1 MQKRHI
7 WFWFIFSTML
17 TACGG
22 SSEPA
27 GKALRVEES
36 KAELP
41 DVPVR
46 FQRFEQ
52 DLFRFSKESFT
63 QDTLKMYQKY
73 GSFFDLYT
81 SQVIRIGNKHL
92 PLFRENLLGFIQDPD
107 IRSVKAET
115 DRLFSN
121 ADTIKSEISTAFN
134 RYHKAFPDS
143 VIPAVSTLISGFNY
157 NVVVSDSNLA
167 IGLDMYLGK
176 NCKFYELL
184 ALPKY
189 KVSKMN
195 RTMIVPDAIRGWL
208 MSNFEMDASQ
218 EDLVSFMIYQG
229 KMMYLSQQLLPDK
242 TEWNILGY
250 TEKELSWCAD
260 NEARI
265 WSHFIDRKLFFSKDF
280 NDQLIYI
287 NDGPFTKGFPEE
299 APPRIGIW
307 LGFQIVKSYM
317 NKYQNITLPE
327 LINDQDAHKIF
338 NSSGYKPGRA

>member
-1 MQKRHI
+1 MIRTHAETTHLVLVHFFNNAYCLWRI
-7 WFWFIFSTML
+7 IRTS
-17 TACGG
+17 
-22 SSEPA
+22 
-27 GKALRVEES
+27 GKGAALEES

-52 DLFRFSKESFT
+52 DLFRFSKKLT

-184 ALPKY
+184 SLPKY
-189 KVSKMN
+189 KVSEN
-195 RTMIVPDAIRGWL
+195 E
-208 MSNFEMDASQ
+208 SNHDCS
-218 EDLVSFMIYQG
+218 
-229 KMMYLSQQLLPDK
+229 
-242 TEWNILGY
+242 
-250 TEKELSWCAD
+250 
-260 NEARI
+260 
-265 WSHFIDRKLFFSKDF
+265 
-280 NDQLIYI
+280 
-287 NDGPFTKGFPEE
+287 
-299 APPRIGIW
+299 
-307 LGFQIVKSYM
+307 
-317 NKYQNITLPE
+317 
-327 LINDQDAHKIF
+327 
-338 NSSGYKPGRA
+338 